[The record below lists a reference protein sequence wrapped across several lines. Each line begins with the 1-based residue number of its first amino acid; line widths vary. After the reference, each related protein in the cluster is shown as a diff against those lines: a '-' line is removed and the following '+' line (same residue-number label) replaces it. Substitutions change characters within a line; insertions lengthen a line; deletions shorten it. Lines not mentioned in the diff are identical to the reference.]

1 MYASPLATVV
11 RAVQL
16 KSSKPISLF
25 FALVGSCNSLLWTGY
40 GLLTDDSWV
49 RRTYWWVTS
58 MSH

>member
-1 MYASPLATVV
+1 MYASPLGTVV

-40 GLLTDDSWV
+40 GLLTDDPWV
-49 RRTYWWVTS
+49 RSY
-58 MSH
+58 